1 MEKGTSC
8 PPRSIFKT
16 KMLLQMFR
24 TASGA
29 KLVSALLIRSAL
41 CADGQRDAAGT
52 EQPQFTCGARLRWR
66 REISPPGAR
75 APPAAFFND
84 KMF

>member
-24 TASGA
+24 TASGV

-66 REISPPGAR
+66 REICRPETGSR
-75 APPAAFFND
+75 PADFFND

>member
-1 MEKGTSC
+1 MEKGNTARA
-8 PPRSIFKT
+8 RSIFKT

-52 EQPQFTCGARLRWR
+52 EQPQFTCGARLRWQ
-66 REISPPGAR
+66 AR
-75 APPAAFFND
+75 NLPAGDRVPAGRFLQ
-84 KMF
+84 